1 MKHYLLLFFVFI
13 LSCTERQNHTWTNNA
28 DYSYQELSPKSSWF
42 QDNIGF
48 QKLNSEKTGITFS
61 NFISE
66 EAIKRN
72 RILTNGSGVAS
83 GDYNNDGLIDI
94 YFSKL
99 EGPNELY
106 ENLGDLKFKNVTE
119 QAGVSLSSQ
128 YSTGVV
134 FEDIN
139 GDDFLDLIVGSLDSG
154 TKLLINNGDGTFNI
168 DSTSLKVDNKIY
180 GTSSIAIADI
190 ENDGDLDIYL
200 TNYKKRSAK
209 DIFPFE
215 RAFRHIV
222 GQEGDNYF
230 INEKFSEH
238 YKLIERDS
246 VILWYEYGEEDVLFL
261 NNGNGTFSNT
271 TTTDQS
277 IFKTNSEEDEV
288 LDWGLH
294 ARFFDYN
301 NDMYPDLY
309 VCNDFES
316 PDRIWINQKDGT
328 FKEIDELSIR
338 NTSLSSMSV
347 AFTDINADNKSDIF
361 VAEMLSRDLSL
372 RNQQIGTM
380 IPLPLP
386 IGVVDNRPQY
396 LGNTFLVS
404 QDNGEFV
411 NISDYSTLRA
421 SEWSWASEFLDVDLD
436 GNEDLVISTGNYFD
450 TQNADANQQL
460 QLKLSSGRL
469 PARDVMFEY
478 KPLKRPNKIFRNI
491 NGEYNFE
498 DVSEEWGFLTEDISH
513 GMSTADLDNDGDLD
527 VITNNLES
535 TAGVYEN
542 ISSNNRISVHLTG
555 YKGNNEAVGST
566 IRVTSSYKDN
576 TKVQNRNILAGGSY
590 GSGSQKIASFGIPDA
605 EKVNIEIFWYNG
617 SYSIFEDMDINKS
630 YKFTISDESVSPKP
644 ETESIKPVFVNE
656 KEALSHTHQE
666 KFYNDLIKKQPL
678 LPYRLSQEGPWADS
692 IDFNSDSFTD
702 VLIGNGKG
710 YPLKLYKNIEGTS
723 FEEIS
728 LNHPSFKEGEITGI
742 KSFSDNSTPQAI
754 IAVSYYEAESTKPGT
769 ILHLEFNNGEPVFN
783 DLGLDDVTNPGS
795 ITIADYDF
803 DGDSDFFVS
812 GRSVPNKYPI
822 AANSALYENDNGE
835 FALSEAHRSVFENL
849 GLVTGAQFKDLD
861 NDNYPELVI
870 SRELNS
876 NKVYKNQKG
885 NLTDISNDLP
895 ISDKPGFWQNV
906 TIGDFNNDGIQDLFF
921 SNIGENTLYQDF
933 RLTSDE
939 LRFYYPIADINSNLP
954 MRIIESYYDENKQC
968 WSPIRKY
975 SVLRNAF
982 PRLSLAFRSYSQFS
996 KACVESD
1003 FGVEVEHLAVNYF
1016 KNMLLIS
1023 TGNELEYKLMPL
1035 PSELN
1040 FTQNNSANVIDYNND
1055 GLSDIFIS
1063 QNDFSFRL
1071 EIPRLD
1077 GGRGVLLKN
1086 AGGGNFE
1093 LVSASKSGISL
1104 YGDQKATL
1112 VIDYNKDGLDDL
1124 IVTQNSFE
1132 TVLYKNQ
1139 NQN

>member
-119 QAGVSLSSQ
+119 QAGVSLSDQ

-372 RNQQIGTM
+372 
-380 IPLPLP
+380 
-386 IGVVDNRPQY
+386 
-396 LGNTFLVS
+396 
-404 QDNGEFV
+404 E
-411 NISDYSTLRA
+411 
-421 SEWSWASEFLDVDLD
+421 
-436 GNEDLVISTGNYFD
+436 
-450 TQNADANQQL
+450 
-460 QLKLSSGRL
+460 
-469 PARDVMFEY
+469 
-478 KPLKRPNKIFRNI
+478 
-491 NGEYNFE
+491 
-498 DVSEEWGFLTEDISH
+498 
-513 GMSTADLDNDGDLD
+513 
-527 VITNNLES
+527 
-535 TAGVYEN
+535 
-542 ISSNNRISVHLTG
+542 
-555 YKGNNEAVGST
+555 
-566 IRVTSSYKDN
+566 
-576 TKVQNRNILAGGSY
+576 
-590 GSGSQKIASFGIPDA
+590 
-605 EKVNIEIFWYNG
+605 
-617 SYSIFEDMDINKS
+617 INK
-630 YKFTISDESVSPKP
+630 
-644 ETESIKPVFVNE
+644 
-656 KEALSHTHQE
+656 
-666 KFYNDLIKKQPL
+666 
-678 LPYRLSQEGPWADS
+678 
-692 IDFNSDSFTD
+692 
-702 VLIGNGKG
+702 
-710 YPLKLYKNIEGTS
+710 
-723 FEEIS
+723 
-728 LNHPSFKEGEITGI
+728 
-742 KSFSDNSTPQAI
+742 
-754 IAVSYYEAESTKPGT
+754 
-769 ILHLEFNNGEPVFN
+769 
-783 DLGLDDVTNPGS
+783 
-795 ITIADYDF
+795 
-803 DGDSDFFVS
+803 
-812 GRSVPNKYPI
+812 
-822 AANSALYENDNGE
+822 
-835 FALSEAHRSVFENL
+835 
-849 GLVTGAQFKDLD
+849 
-861 NDNYPELVI
+861 
-870 SRELNS
+870 
-876 NKVYKNQKG
+876 
-885 NLTDISNDLP
+885 
-895 ISDKPGFWQNV
+895 
-906 TIGDFNNDGIQDLFF
+906 
-921 SNIGENTLYQDF
+921 
-933 RLTSDE
+933 
-939 LRFYYPIADINSNLP
+939 
-954 MRIIESYYDENKQC
+954 
-968 WSPIRKY
+968 
-975 SVLRNAF
+975 
-982 PRLSLAFRSYSQFS
+982 
-996 KACVESD
+996 
-1003 FGVEVEHLAVNYF
+1003 
-1016 KNMLLIS
+1016 
-1023 TGNELEYKLMPL
+1023 
-1035 PSELN
+1035 
-1040 FTQNNSANVIDYNND
+1040 
-1055 GLSDIFIS
+1055 
-1063 QNDFSFRL
+1063 
-1071 EIPRLD
+1071 
-1077 GGRGVLLKN
+1077 
-1086 AGGGNFE
+1086 
-1093 LVSASKSGISL
+1093 
-1104 YGDQKATL
+1104 
-1112 VIDYNKDGLDDL
+1112 
-1124 IVTQNSFE
+1124 
-1132 TVLYKNQ
+1132 
-1139 NQN
+1139 